1 MDGETEEQIGTY
13 TEEAMTLANMVL
25 PILLT
30 RKVLFQESFFNSSMV
45 SSDILLTILW
55 MESKAKK
62 APGHFLLENYS
73 GKNFDPNIRSQGRD
87 EKLTLLQKT

>member
-30 RKVLFQESFFNSSMV
+30 RKILFQESFFNSSMF
-45 SSDILLTILW
+45 SSDILLTIL
-55 MESKAKK
+55 
-62 APGHFLLENYS
+62 
-73 GKNFDPNIRSQGRD
+73 
-87 EKLTLLQKT
+87 